1 MKIPM
6 KKTLLFASAL
16 LISLGLLAQGQKEV
30 VTGAGYAND
39 VYYSLENGTV
49 TTVQRDNWD
58 IAFIAQQMNV
68 SILANNGSGVELY
81 TYPDGDI
88 DDWATLDTTG
98 MDWPPDWPPMYNSLE
113 TFDGAFIA
121 NIDTTNELDQGWGI
135 YNMVNHYIT
144 GDSLFVIKTIS
155 GAWKKL
161 AIIQKAAIPNTWEFK
176 YANLDGTGEK
186 IDTIIAGDYSD
197 NYFIHYSIDSMKIQD
212 REPVKDDWDLL
223 FTKYIDY
230 VPTPYIVT
238 GVLIND
244 HHVLAQ
250 EVRESG
256 MDQSTQ
262 VGYVDTAFTANIS
275 TIGSDWK
282 KFDMDAMEYVLFDTV
297 VYYLKTD
304 GGDLNDSYYKIYFT
318 GFSGGSFG
326 GLGVY
331 NFMQEKIIPLSRK
344 ENEILNV
351 LQVYPNPAA
360 DRIHVVFDLMGRSD
374 IDIIDMTGR
383 LVHRTRYDASGF
395 TNLSLDLSSL
405 NPGVFFIRVSAEG
418 ESNVLRFIKE

>member
-1 MKIPM
+1 M
-6 KKTLLFASAL
+6 KKTLLFAFTV
-16 LISLGLLAQGQKEV
+16 LISMGLLAQVQKEV

-39 VYYSLENGTV
+39 VYYSLENGTD

-58 IAFIAQQMNV
+58 IGFIAQVMSV

-88 DDWATLDTTG
+88 SDWATLDTTSI
-98 MDWPPDWPPMYNSLE
+98 DWTPMYNSLE

-121 NIDTTNELDQGWGI
+121 NIDTTNELDMGWGI
-135 YNMVNHYIT
+135 YNMVNHHIT

-161 AIIQKAAIPNTWEFK
+161 AIIQKAAMQNTWEFK

-186 IDTIIAGDYSD
+186 IETITAGDYSD
-197 NYFIHYSIDSMKIQD
+197 KYFIHYSIDSMKIQD
-212 REPVKDDWDLL
+212 REPAMDDWDLL

-230 VPTPYIVT
+230 VPTPYSVT

-244 HHVLAQ
+244 DHVMAQ

-256 MDQSTQ
+256 MVQSTHNS
-262 VGYVDTAFTANIS
+262 YVDTAFTDTIS
-275 TIGSDWK
+275 IIGSDWK
-282 KFDMDAMEYVLFDTV
+282 KVNQSYTFDLIDTV

-304 GGDLNDSYYKIYFT
+304 GGDSNDSYYKIYFT
-318 GFSGGSFG
+318 GFTGMSEGR
-326 GLGVY
+326 Y
-331 NFMQEKIIPLSRK
+331 TFMQEKIIPLSAK
-344 ENEILNV
+344 ENEIMNL

-360 DRIHVVFDLMGRSD
+360 DRINVVYDLVGRSD

-383 LVHRTRYDASGF
+383 LVQRTQYDASGF
-395 TNLSLDLSSL
+395 TNLSLDVSSL